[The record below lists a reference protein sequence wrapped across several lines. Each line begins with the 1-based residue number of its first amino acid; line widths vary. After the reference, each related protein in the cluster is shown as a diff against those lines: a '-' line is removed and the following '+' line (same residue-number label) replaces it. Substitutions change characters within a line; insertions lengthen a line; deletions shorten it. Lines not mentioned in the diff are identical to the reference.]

1 MKSLAHPPPLVGAG
15 RGGGSHGSKEIGECA
30 VAGLSRRGGP
40 TPSVLP
46 DKGRKRNGTIR
57 RVDSK
62 ARSSR
67 TDEPQQFQNDRQK
80 NDHQDYGKNA

>member
-1 MKSLAHPPPLVGAG
+1 MRRRWLVAQGRPDPPPL
-15 RGGGSHGSKEIGECA
+15 SS
-30 VAGLSRRGGP
+30 P
-40 TPSVLP
+40 TR
-46 DKGRKRNGTIR
+46 GRKRNRTIP